1 MAKKKKEK
9 EKHDVPEKPGPGRC
23 AVCGRFI
30 YYEFKEESYDETSAI
45 SNAGRATVRFGY
57 GSELDLKE
65 YMFLICD
72 PCFKN
77 MQDRA
82 SHYRFYNKD
91 MKWIK
96 IPRKKH
102 EIADES

>member
-9 EKHDVPEKPGPGRC
+9 EKSVTPDKPGPGRC
-23 AVCGRFI
+23 AACGRFI
-30 YYEFKEESYDETSAI
+30 YYEFKEESYDENSAI
-45 SNAGRATVRFGY
+45 SNAGQAMIRFGY

-65 YMFLICD
+65 YLFLICD

-77 MQDRA
+77 MRSKA

-102 EIADES
+102 EIAGGS